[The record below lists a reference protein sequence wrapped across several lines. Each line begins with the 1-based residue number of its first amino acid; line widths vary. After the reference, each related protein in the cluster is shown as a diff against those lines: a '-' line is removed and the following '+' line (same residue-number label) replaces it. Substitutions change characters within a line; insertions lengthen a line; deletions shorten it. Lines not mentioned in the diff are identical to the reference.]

1 MPGDITMAGEES
13 SPMASVGRA
22 GLAGLP
28 DYVAGRKI
36 PGAIVLPGNE
46 VPYDP
51 PVS

>member
-1 MPGDITMAGEES
+1 
-13 SPMASVGRA
+13 MASVGRA
-22 GLAGLP
+22 GLVGLP

-36 PGAIVLPGNE
+36 PGAIVLPSNE